1 MPVAAAKTLTPPT
14 LFDHRTDELPSSMR
28 VSRPRLLLAVCA
40 AALAVGCSTT
50 VAGIPVAA
58 PATDEPSRAPVDA
71 DDVLLDQSRIRAI
84 TGGGDHVTVIPSMD
98 GKSPVDVGVLA
109 DRVPPQCA
117 WLFAETQTFGRQ
129 LEDFHKTTY
138 QNPPEGSLISQGA
151 GAYRDVATARAAFD
165 GLVGRVGACGS
176 STEGYVGD
184 WTARPDAI
192 RTRTSSECG
201 RDYRLKSVVLV
212 EVTFCAYP
220 QSVPDIVMTNILDRI
235 PG

>member
-1 MPVAAAKTLTPPT
+1 MPASYP
-14 LFDHRTDELPSSMR
+14 RSM
-28 VSRPRLLLAVCA
+28 LAVCA
-40 AALAVGCSTT
+40 TAVAVGCSTT
-50 VAGIPVAA
+50 VAGTPVAA
-58 PATDEPSRAPVDA
+58 PPGVDDGSRSPVDA
-71 DDVLLDQSRIRAI
+71 DEVLLDQSRMRAI
-84 TGGGDHVTVIPSMD
+84 TGGGDDLTVIPSMD
-98 GKSPVDVGVLA
+98 GKTPVDVGVLA

-138 QNPPEGSLISQGA
+138 QNPPVGALISQGA
-151 GAYRDVATARAAFD
+151 GAYRDVAAARAAFD
-165 GLVGRVGACGS
+165 GLVGRVDACGS
-176 STEGYVGD
+176 STAGYVGD
-184 WTARPDAI
+184 WTTDPDAI

-220 QSVPDIVMTNILDRI
+220 QSVPDIVMTNILERI